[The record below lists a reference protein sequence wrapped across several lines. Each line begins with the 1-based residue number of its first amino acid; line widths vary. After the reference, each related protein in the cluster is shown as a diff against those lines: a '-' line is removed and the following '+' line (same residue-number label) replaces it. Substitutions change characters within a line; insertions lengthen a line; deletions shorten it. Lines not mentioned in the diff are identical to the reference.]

1 MSYPEPA
8 TSGEPAPA
16 PSPRP
21 RKIPPHRSP
30 AFYLG
35 MLAAT
40 VVTTFLSGLFLI
52 DPNAATVSPAM
63 DALTFPAALL
73 SILLAHELGHFL
85 ACRRHGLDATL
96 PLFLPGPPF
105 PIAIG
110 TFGAFIR
117 IRVPIRRRGQLLD
130 VGAAGPLAGFVPA
143 LIWTY
148 FGLLLSHVGPV
159 TGEEGMIFGES
170 PLFMLLRHALFGALP
185 DGQDVFLHPMALA
198 GWLGLFVTSLNLLMA
213 GQLDG
218 GHVVHALFGRYH
230 RVISRTVFVGLVWWG
245 VLGDPLLKNW
255 YHWPV
260 MAGLLVWSVVLCFRT
275 GRRKLD
281 RNIFVGLVLLYI
293 VLQMALAEAS
303 SSSMWLVWG
312 LLVYLFGLDHPPV
325 SDQDQPLSPLR
336 RLVGVLCLLIF
347 IGTFMPLPIRI
358 TG

>member
-1 MSYPEPA
+1 MSTPEPSFA
-8 TSGEPAPA
+8 GEPAPL
-16 PSPRP
+16 PPIRS
-21 RKIPPHRSP
+21 RKIPPHRHP

-35 MLAAT
+35 MLGAT
-40 VVTTFLSGLFLI
+40 LLTTLLSGFFLT
-52 DPNAATVSPAM
+52 DPHTAIVSPLL

-96 PLFLPGPPF
+96 PLFIPGPPF

-117 IRVPIRRRGQLLD
+117 IRSPIRRRAQLLD

-143 LIWTY
+143 VIWTF

-170 PLFMLLRHALFGALP
+170 PIFMLLRYALFGTP
-185 DGQDVFLHPMALA
+185 PEGHDVFLHPMALA

-218 GHVVHALFGRYH
+218 GHVIHALFGRYH
-230 RVISRTVFVGLVWWG
+230 RVISRTVFVSLVWWG
-245 VLGDPLLKNW
+245 VLGDPLLDNW
-255 YHWPV
+255 IHWPV
-260 MAGLLVWSVVLCFRT
+260 LAGLLVWSVALCFRPA
-275 GRRKLD
+275 RRKLD
-281 RNIFVGLVLLYI
+281 RNIFIGLVAAHI
-293 VLQMALAEAS
+293 GLQMALAEAS

-312 LLVYLFGLDHPPV
+312 LLVYVFGLDHPPV
-325 SDQDQPLSPLR
+325 SDAEQPLSPLR
-336 RLVGVLCLLIF
+336 RLVGGLCLLVF
-347 IGTFMPLPIRI
+347 LGTFMPLPIRI
-358 TG
+358 LG